1 MSSSSGRGGTRNGL
15 GPPGTG
21 RATPGTASTAVGGG
35 RLPSFKGKRDLSLGQ
50 PKGGTAGGGTTE
62 KKKFTPNLNVQRKSK
77 EAATPSS
84 GAGTGLAPGDATSS
98 RGRGRGR
105 PDNRGGRGGGRPD
118 FKGRGRPELIQT
130 MGSVFSDGISVE
142 GIKRRSG
149 GFGGQ
154 ISDGERSQMARP
166 VLPPRGG
173 SGSTYDK
180 EAEEKRLKALLQ
192 DDFIAD
198 LSCEGLY
205 VPVQLPMIDTGKV
218 FKADVKDEPEDD
230 EFQVRPG
237 PRKNRILDSD
247 EEDEKAEDDLKTASK
262 LKTVSAL
269 EAKSVISS
277 KKEEPLA
284 ELTFPDLVRKQNGDL
299 LFLQL
304 PDHLP
309 GSLVVKRE
317 KSGDTKVAV
326 AGPSD
331 TDDSMPSKCTLN
343 DLAEGYIGK
352 IQVRKSGK
360 TQLKL
365 GQDLLDVELGT
376 QVGFLQDLVSIK
388 TSANPREV
396 GDMTVLGHVKNRVVF
411 TPNWDHLFSSFGDK
425 TQPNEDSSSENG
437 EES

>member
-1 MSSSSGRGGTRNGL
+1 MSSNRGTRNGL
-15 GPPGTG
+15 GPGLGGRGTG
-21 RATPGTASTAVGGG
+21 STG

-50 PKGGTAGGGTTE
+50 AKGPGTAGGGGTAD

-77 EAATPSS
+77 EVPGPSS
-84 GAGTGLAPGDATSS
+84 AAGSSPGIGDASQV
-98 RGRGRGR
+98 RGGRGRGR
-105 PDNRGGRGGGRPD
+105 AEARGGRGGRPD
-118 FKGRGRPELIQT
+118 FKARSRPELIQT

-154 ISDGERSQMARP
+154 ISEGERSQMARP
-166 VLPPRGG
+166 VLPARG
-173 SGSTYDK
+173 SGSQYDK

-218 FKADVKDEPEDD
+218 FKADVKAEPDLGDED
-230 EFQVRPG
+230 EIQARPG

-247 EEDEKAEDDLKTASK
+247 EDDEDIEDGSKTTSK
-262 LKTVSAL
+262 LKPVSAL
-269 EAKSVISS
+269 EAKSVIVS
-277 KKEEPLA
+277 KKDEPLA
-284 ELTFPDLVRKQNGDL
+284 DLTFPDLVRKQNGDL
-299 LFLQL
+299 LFIQL

-309 GSLVVKRE
+309 GSLIVKKE
-317 KSGDTKVAV
+317 KSGDSKEGVTA
-326 AGPSD
+326 AEMEGPFDSD
-331 TDDSMPSKCTLN
+331 GSKTSKCTLN

-365 GQDLLDVELGT
+365 GHDLLDVELGT

-388 TSANPREV
+388 TTTNPREV

-411 TPNWDHLFSSFGDK
+411 TPNWDHLFSSFSEQ
-425 TQPNEDSSSENG
+425 TQPDGDSSSENG
-437 EES
+437 DS